1 MGTDVAVAPLH
12 DDEDDDNVRLSP
24 EEIRTLKLMARYWAG
39 INTVSQIAATL
50 GSVGKWLMYAYAV
63 YIAIRLGVLDK
74 WLVGDK

>member
-1 MGTDVAVAPLH
+1 MVDDNKDV
-12 DDEDDDNVRLSP
+12 DDDDFKLSP
-24 EEIRTLKLMARYWAG
+24 EEIRTLKLMAKYWSG
-39 INTVSQIAATL
+39 INTVSQIAANI